1 MLIRPE
7 QPRDFDAI
15 RVVVRD
21 AFDSD
26 VEAKLVD
33 DIRADA
39 CYRPDLA
46 LVAEVS
52 GEIVGHVMLSS
63 CALRDG
69 EAEHAIVML
78 SPLAVTPE
86 RQREGI
92 GSALVRDVCARADAE
107 GEPLV
112 ILEGSPLYYPRFG
125 FVDSRTLGITIDL
138 PDWAPP
144 NAGQAL
150 SLSAYDPS
158 VRGTAVYPPPF
169 QGHDDRA
176 HEARH

>member
-1 MLIRPE
+1 MIIRPE

-39 CYRPDLA
+39 CYRPELA
-46 LVAEVS
+46 LVADMD

-69 EAEHAIVML
+69 DVEHAIVML

-86 RQREGI
+86 RQREGV

-107 GEPLV
+107 GEPLIV
-112 ILEGSPLYYPRFG
+112 LEGSPAYYQRFG
-125 FVDSRTLGITIDL
+125 FVDSRTLGIEIHL

-144 NAGQAL
+144 EAGQAL
-150 SLSAYDPS
+150 PLSSYDP
-158 VRGTAVYPPPF
+158 VLRGTVVYPPPF
-169 QGHDDRA
+169 DGL
-176 HEARH
+176 E